1 MSLTG
6 PTTAPLPS
14 GGLPNSLGGKA
25 PEAPT
30 TDRGRRKGSP
40 DHRPGST
47 TSRSELCAKTIGGCR
62 RCAEYPDRRCPA
74 CVQRRRRAMQLLE
87 EGRSIEQIAAAMRLT
102 VPRAERYI
110 EEEEQA
116 RDLSHHH
123 CDQVPAARIRE
134 LYDQRRDEDPTL
146 SMARIARAAKLDR
159 GAVSAALGAAAVAHD
174 GDHSDRAPEGP
185 EDHTLVGVEVAARI
199 VQALGFAPHEVD
211 GL

>member
-1 MSLTG
+1 MSLTQL
-6 PTTAPLPS
+6 TAAPLPP
-14 GGLPNSLGGKA
+14 GGSPNSTGGKA

-47 TSRSELCAKTIGGCR
+47 TSESELCAKTIGGCR

-87 EGRSIEQIAAAMRLT
+87 EDRSIEQIAAAMRLT

-123 CDQVPAARIRE
+123 CDQIPAERIRT

-146 SMARIARAAKLDR
+146 SIAKIARAAKLDR
-159 GAVSAALGAAAVAHD
+159 AAVSAALAAAVIHD
-174 GDHSDRAPEGP
+174 DDHTNRAPEGP
-185 EDHTLVGVEVAARI
+185 KDHTLVGVEVAARI

>member
-1 MSLTG
+1 MSLTQ
-6 PTTAPLPS
+6 PTTAPLPPGRS
-14 GGLPNSLGGKA
+14 PNSSGGKA
-25 PEAPT
+25 PNAPT
-30 TDRGRRKGSP
+30 IDRGRRKGSP

-47 TSRSELCAKTIGGCR
+47 ASRSELCKQTIGGCR

-110 EEEEQA
+110 EEEELA
-116 RDLSHHH
+116 RDLSHHR

-134 LYDQRRDEDPTL
+134 LYDQRREEDPTL

-159 GAVSAALGAAAVAHD
+159 GAVSAALGAAVAHD
-174 GDHSDRAPEGP
+174 GDHSDHAPKGP

>member
-1 MSLTG
+1 MSLTR
-6 PTTAPLPS
+6 PTTAPPPS
-14 GGLPNSLGGKA
+14 GSPNSPGGKA
-25 PEAPT
+25 PKAPT
-30 TDRGRRKGSP
+30 TDQGRRKGSL

-47 TSRSELCAKTIGGCR
+47 TSRSELCTNTIGGCR

-87 EGRSIEQIAAAMRLT
+87 EGRSIEQIAASMRLT

-110 EEEEQA
+110 EEEELA
-116 RDLSHHH
+116 RDLAHHR
-123 CDQVPAARIRE
+123 CDQIPAARIRK

-146 SMARIARAAKLDR
+146 SMARIARTAKLDR
-159 GAVSAALGAAAVAHD
+159 GAISAALGPADVTHD
-174 GDHSDRAPEGP
+174 DDHTSRAPEGS

>member
-1 MSLTG
+1 MSLTR
-6 PTTAPLPS
+6 PTIAPLPP
-14 GGLPNSLGGKA
+14 GGSPNSSGGKA
-25 PEAPT
+25 PETPT
-30 TDRGRRKGSP
+30 TDRGRRKGTP

-47 TSRSELCAKTIGGCR
+47 TSRSELCTKTIGGCR

-87 EGRSIEQIAAAMRLT
+87 EGRSIEQIAATMRLT

-123 CDQVPAARIRE
+123 CDQIPAERIRT

-146 SMARIARAAKLDR
+146 SIARIARAAKLDR
-159 GAVSAALGAAAVAHD
+159 AAVSAALTAAAVTHD
-174 GDHSDRAPEGP
+174 DDHTNRAPDGP
-185 EDHTLVGVEVAARI
+185 ENHTLVGVEVAARI